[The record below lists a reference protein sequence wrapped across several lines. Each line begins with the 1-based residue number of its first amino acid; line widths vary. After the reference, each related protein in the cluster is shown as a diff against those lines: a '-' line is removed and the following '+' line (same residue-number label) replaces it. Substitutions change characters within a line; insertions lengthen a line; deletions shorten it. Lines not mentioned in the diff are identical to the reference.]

1 MALETWAR
9 CASWLGNNR
18 TLLTC
23 CHCLIINNNNYH
35 ARHSAHGFSKHL
47 SCDGWKCSWV
57 PGPRATQPQGAPHGL
72 RFPGRCSRY
81 LQPAGLCWC
90 CRTQR
95 PAGCSASIAPHS
107 SSLCPLQ
114 AAEGDW
120 KPAGSKEGSGQLQL
134 AWPRGC
140 IVRGFPKWH
149 GRFPPRGCALPLPPG
164 PRLLQQE
171 ARGSPGHCTETQSV

>member
-35 ARHSAHGFSKHL
+35 VRRSALGFSKHL

-57 PGPRATQPQGAPHGL
+57 PGPRATQPQGAPDGL
-72 RFPGRCSRY
+72 RFPRRCSRY
-81 LQPAGLCWC
+81 LQPAGLCRC

-95 PAGCSASIAPHS
+95 PAGCSTSIAPRS
-107 SSLCPLQ
+107 SSPVRCKLQ
-114 AAEGDW
+114 KGTGSLRGARKALGSCSWCGRGAASCGAFPSGTDDSL
-120 KPAGSKEGSGQLQL
+120 PVAVPCCCLLAPGSCSRRQG
-134 AWPRGC
+134 A
-140 IVRGFPKWH
+140 
-149 GRFPPRGCALPLPPG
+149 ALGTAL
-164 PRLLQQE
+164 
-171 ARGSPGHCTETQSV
+171 SV